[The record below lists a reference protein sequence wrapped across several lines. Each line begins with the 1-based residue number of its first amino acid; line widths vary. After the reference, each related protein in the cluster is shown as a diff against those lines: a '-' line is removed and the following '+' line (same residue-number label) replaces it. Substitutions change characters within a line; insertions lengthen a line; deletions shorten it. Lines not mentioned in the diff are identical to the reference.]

1 MLLVENI
8 QFSFQFAFESWLAGE
23 WIPKTPENPVFGR
36 KFFELVPILNLKKG
50 SQRAQICKILYVW
63 YKMVYLKM
71 VNPFG
76 SRWVISARP
85 SLFKKLHLI

>member
-1 MLLVENI
+1 MK
-8 QFSFQFAFESWLAGE
+8 AYWLANE
-23 WIPKTPENPVFGR
+23 AQKPPKIPFLVKIRILVSN
-36 KFFELVPILNLKKG
+36 FELEIG
-50 SQRAQICKILYVW
+50 SQRAQKCKILYVW
-63 YKMVYLKM
+63 YKMAYLKM